1 MKRKLIL
8 FAAVLSLL
16 CACGN
21 SSSTAKTSQAVDNG
35 TVAEYAAVN
44 NYSAADASGSTATD
58 NRKIITT
65 GSMSLETKDL
75 DTAVSGL
82 QALITQYQGSIQ
94 SSSTNGDGYT
104 QDSGSYARSAMY
116 EVRVPAESFQQFA
129 DACKQLGNVVSTSTS
144 TQDVTDDY
152 TDNDAHLESL
162 QAEQTKLQELL
173 GEATNVSDVLAIQQQ
188 LSDVEYQIQ
197 SYTSIKKNYDSQIA
211 QSTLSISISEV
222 QSYTSTHPDF
232 WKTFAESFGSSFH
245 GFISFLQ
252 NVLIFLVYLIPY
264 ALILAAVILIVRWR
278 RRVKDKKNQLKL

>member
-21 SSSTAKTSQAVDNG
+21 TSSTSKTSQVNNG
-35 TVAEYAAVN
+35 SVAEYAAVN
-44 NYSAADASGSTATD
+44 NYSAADASGSTAAD
-58 NRKIITT
+58 NQKIITT

-82 QALITQYQGSIQ
+82 QTLITQYQGSIQ

-116 EVRVPAESFQQFA
+116 QVRVPAESFQQFT

-211 QSTLSISISEV
+211 QSALSISISEV